1 MEYGSF
7 EYYLNLLAQLLAYLG
22 ALNWG
27 AIGFFGVN
35 SLETLFGGNVKL
47 VYCVVGLAGAFLIW
61 HKFVPTL
68 KY

>member
-7 EYYLNLLAQLLAYLG
+7 EYYFHLFAQLLAYLG

-27 AIGFFGVN
+27 TIGFFGIN
-35 SLETLFGGNVKL
+35 ALDSAFGRSVKL

>member
-7 EYYLNLLAQLLAYLG
+7 EYYLHLLAQLFVYLS

-27 AIGFFGVN
+27 SIGFLKIN
-35 SLETLFGGNVKL
+35 ALESAFGGSVNL
-47 VYCVVGLAGAFLIW
+47 VYCVIGIAGAFLIW
-61 HKFVPTL
+61 HRFIPTL

>member
-7 EYYLNLLAQLLAYLG
+7 EYYLHLLAQLFVYLS

-27 AIGFFGVN
+27 SIGFLNINALESAFGE
-35 SLETLFGGNVKL
+35 SVKL
-47 VYCVVGLAGAFLIW
+47 VYCVIGLAGAFLIW
-61 HKFVPTL
+61 HRFIPTL